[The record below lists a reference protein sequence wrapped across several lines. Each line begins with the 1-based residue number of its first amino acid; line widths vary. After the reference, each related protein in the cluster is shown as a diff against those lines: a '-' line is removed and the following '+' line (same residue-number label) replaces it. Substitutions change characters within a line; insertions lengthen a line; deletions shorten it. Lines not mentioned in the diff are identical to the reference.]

1 MQLIKRTTLIY
12 QQGSSDKIYE
22 IDLCQLG
29 DRYVVNF
36 RYGKRGT
43 TLKEGAK
50 TIQPVAQNEAQKV
63 FDKLVETQIQ
73 KGYYEPNN
81 RPINQTVTP
90 AITPPIKAISND
102 ARHAAILNCLA
113 NRGSGKWNLDRA
125 IWRAGELKIREATP
139 LLIQLIGTGEPL
151 RDYCIAWALGW
162 CGDNSA
168 IAPLQKLT
176 NNSAEFIRRIAW
188 EALYKLSDTSER
200 EVMKDQK
207 IAQLP
212 PELRDLAQQGT
223 AAAFTIAL
231 KEYLTTSDYQRFAV
245 LDTIYQID
253 NNNVRPT
260 LLDTICDAPF
270 KPNYFQRL
278 RHIFKIAEYRHDG
291 EVFGIFAYGFEKEPG
306 TFDNTRT
313 GSRRWDAVKRKYI
326 RVSKQRLHTNEL
338 KSPQSTK
345 AYSQQ
350 TREYLRRRVWR
361 TLKQLGEE
369 NDSNYINLAV
379 SVLLQYVD
387 ADAAPVR
394 QVSYFKWN
402 QQSRRRDRFTIN
414 WDAYASYGTFNHI
427 LYEHS
432 QRYIYHPQAWRC
444 SPSYQP
450 GDKEPTIREEAF
462 PELWQKHPAALLQL
476 LIGSECRPV
485 HQFAIKALR
494 SCPDFYHSLNA
505 DTTIK
510 LLSKPYE
517 VTAELGFELALT
529 HYNPTQPNIQ
539 LVLAVANCILQ
550 NARTQAYRWIEAQ
563 REYFLTSA
571 NNLIAG
577 LVTSNQA
584 ETRTFARRLL
594 SSTILNDATAK
605 LIIGQIIALLLAIQ
619 PTQTQMAQEI
629 GETLLLSFTLQLRSL
644 GFNVILDLLQHPMPA
659 IQELG
664 ARILLN
670 HDTKAADLPPDL
682 IESLLASPH
691 ESVRGIGIRLFGQ
704 LPDEK
709 LLNNRTLLVAMAI
722 NAVPAIRQAIRP
734 VIKRLAD
741 NNAEFAI
748 AIALDLILLLLTP
761 ESHDGVHQDLVQLL
775 REDLLGALSSISKDT
790 TMQLIRAKSAL
801 VQELGGIVLQAN
813 SSKFLPEFSINEIVK
828 LASHEIV
835 AIREAAR
842 QMFQLALPQIRCN
855 SEQMRSAVRLLES
868 KWDDSREFA
877 TTVFTTEFTA
887 QDWTPEVMVSIC
899 DSVRED
905 VRKFGRDLVTRNF
918 QESFGQEYLLKL
930 SEHPSADMQVFVT
943 NYLENYGADN
953 PERLRELTPYF
964 IRVLCSVNRGRVAKQ
979 RIFTFLETEA
989 QKSETAAQIVAE
1001 ILTRQSATIA
1011 IGDKAAALQIMLK
1024 LHKLYPQI
1032 PLPITIKPVVEV
1044 R

>member
-22 IDLCQLG
+22 IDLCQIG
-29 DRYVVNF
+29 DRFVVNF
-36 RYGKRGT
+36 RYGRRGT

-50 TIQPVAQNEAQKV
+50 TIQPVAEAEAQKV
-63 FDKLVETQIQ
+63 FNKLVETQIQ

-81 RPINQTVTP
+81 RPIEQISPPVSTP
-90 AITPPIKAISND
+90 QLITNSN
-102 ARHAAILNCLA
+102 APRHAAILNCLA
-113 NRGSGKWNLDRA
+113 NRNCSKWNLDRA
-125 IWRAGELKIREATP
+125 IWRAGELKIKTATP

-168 IAPLQKLT
+168 IAPLNQLT
-176 NNSAEFIRRIAW
+176 NNSAEFVRRIAW
-188 EALYKLSDTSER
+188 EALYKLSDTQRR
-200 EVMKDQK
+200 EEMKAQK

-212 PELRDLAQQGT
+212 PELRDSAQNST
-223 AAAFTIAL
+223 EFAIAL
-231 KEYLTTSDYQRFAV
+231 KNYLTTSDSQRFAV

-253 NNNVRPT
+253 NEFVRPA

-278 RHIFKIAEYRHDG
+278 RHIFKIAEYRHDA
-291 EVFGIFAYGFEKEPG
+291 EVFGILAYAFEKEPS
-306 TFDNTRT
+306 TFDNKRT
-313 GSRRWDAVKRKYI
+313 GRKRWDAVKRKYI
-326 RVSKQRLHTNEL
+326 RVSKQRLHDKEL

-361 TLKQLGEE
+361 TLEQLGKEG
-369 NDSNYINLAV
+369 DASYINLAV
-379 SVLLQYVD
+379 GVLLQYVD
-387 ADAAPVR
+387 ADALPVR

-402 QQSRRRDRFTIN
+402 PQTRRRDRITIN
-414 WDAYASYGTFNHI
+414 WDAYANYITFNHI

-432 QRYIYHPQAWRC
+432 QRYIHHRQAWRC
-444 SPSYQP
+444 SSSYQP
-450 GDKEPTIREEAF
+450 GGAEPTSREEAF
-462 PELWQKHPAALLQL
+462 KELWQNHPTALLQL
-476 LIGSECRPV
+476 ILGSECRPV
-485 HQFAIKALR
+485 HQFAVKALR
-494 SCPDFYHSLNA
+494 SCPDFYHNLNA

-510 LLSKPYE
+510 LLAKPYE

-529 HYNPTQPNIQ
+529 RYNPAQPNLQ
-539 LVLAVANCILQ
+539 LVLAVANCILK
-550 NARTQAYRWIEAQ
+550 NARNQAYRWIEAK

-584 ETRTFARRLL
+584 ETRAFARRLL
-594 SSTILNDATAK
+594 SSAILNDATAK
-605 LIIGQIIALLLAIQ
+605 LLIGQIIAILLALQ
-619 PTQTQMAQEI
+619 PTQTEI
-629 GETLLLSFTLQLRSL
+629 APEISETLLLSFTPQLRSL
-644 GFNVILDLLQHPMPA
+644 GFDVILDLLQHPMPV

-670 HDTKAADLPPDL
+670 HDIKAADLPPAL

-691 ESVRGIGIRLFGQ
+691 QSVRGIGVRIFGQ
-704 LPDEK
+704 LPDQK

-722 NAVPAIRQAIRP
+722 NALTEIRHAIRP

-741 NNAEFAI
+741 NNPEFAN
-748 AIALDLILLLLTP
+748 AIASELIELLLIP
-761 ESHDGVHQDLVQLL
+761 ENHEGVHKDLVHLL
-775 REDLLGALSSISKDT
+775 REDLPNWMSLTSKDT
-790 TMQLIRAKSAL
+790 TMSLIRAKSAL
-801 VQELGGIVLQAN
+801 AQELGGIILQASTN
-813 SSKFLPEFSINEIVK
+813 KFLPEFSINEIVK
-828 LASHEIV
+828 LANHEIV

-842 QMFQLALPQIRCN
+842 QMFQLALPQIRSN

-868 KWDDSREFA
+868 KWNDSREFA
-877 TTVFTTEFTA
+877 TKIFTTEFTT

-930 SEHPSADMQVFVT
+930 SEHPSADMQIFVT

-964 IRVLCSVNRGRVAKQ
+964 VRVLSNVNRGRIAKQ
-979 RIFTFLETEA
+979 RIFSFLETEA
-989 QKSETAAQIVAE
+989 QKSETAARIVAE

-1011 IGDKAAALQIMLK
+1011 INDKATALQTMLK
-1024 LHKLYPQI
+1024 IHKLYPQI
-1032 PLPITIKPVVEV
+1032 SLPIAIKPVVKV

>member
-22 IDLCQLG
+22 IDLYQIG
-29 DRYVVNF
+29 ERYVVNF

-50 TIQPVAQNEAQKV
+50 TVQPVTQNEAQKV

-73 KGYYEPNN
+73 KGYCEPNN
-81 RPINQTVTP
+81 P
-90 AITPPIKAISND
+90 AVNRNIIPVETPPIIAIND
-102 ARHAAILNCLA
+102 YSRQAQILSCLA
-113 NRGSGKWNLDRA
+113 SKNRSKWNVDRA
-125 IWRAGELKIREATP
+125 IWRAGELKITQATP

-168 IAPLQKLT
+168 IAPLIQLT
-176 NNSAEFIRRIAW
+176 NNSAEFVRRIAW
-188 EALYKLSDTSER
+188 EALYKLSDIPARQE
-200 EVMKDQK
+200 MKAQK

-212 PELRDLAQQGT
+212 IELRDLVDNSRKFA
-223 AAAFTIAL
+223 IAL
-231 KEYLTTSDYQRFAV
+231 KNYLTTSDSQRFAV

-253 NNNVRPT
+253 NNNVRPA
-260 LLDTICDAPF
+260 LLDTICEAPF

-291 EVFGIFAYGFEKEPG
+291 EVFSILAYSFEKEPG
-306 TFDNTRT
+306 TFDNCRT
-313 GSRRWDAVKRKYI
+313 GSRRWDAAKRKYI
-326 RVSKQRLHTNEL
+326 RVSKQRLYTNEL
-338 KSPQSTK
+338 KTPNSTK

-369 NDSNYINLAV
+369 GDANYINLAV
-379 SVLLQYVD
+379 GVLLQYVD
-387 ADAAPVR
+387 ADAVPVR
-394 QVSYFKWN
+394 QTSYFKWN
-402 QQSRRRDRFTIN
+402 QQTRRREVFTIN

-444 SPSYQP
+444 RPSYQP
-450 GDKEPTIREEAF
+450 GGAEPTNREEAF
-462 PELWQKHPAALLQL
+462 RELWQQHPAALLQL
-476 LIGSECRPV
+476 LLGSECRPV
-485 HQFAIKALR
+485 HQFAVKALR
-494 SCPDFYHSLNA
+494 TCPDFYNSLNA
-505 DTTIK
+505 DTAIK
-510 LLSKPYE
+510 LLAKPYE
-517 VTAELGFELALT
+517 VTAELGFKLALT
-529 HYNPTQPNIQ
+529 HYNPTQPNSQ
-539 LVLAVANCILQ
+539 LVLAIANCVLK
-550 NARTQAYRWIEAQ
+550 NARTQAYSWIEAQ
-563 REYFLTSA
+563 RDYFLTSA
-571 NNLIAG
+571 DNLIAG

-584 ETRTFARRLL
+584 ETRAFARRLL

-605 LIIGQIIALLLAIQ
+605 LLIGQIIAILLALQ
-619 PTQTQMAQEI
+619 PNQTAMAQEI
-629 GETLLLSFTLQLRSL
+629 GETLLLSFTPQLRSL

-670 HDTKAADLPPDL
+670 HDTKAAQLPSSL

-691 ESVRGIGIRLFGQ
+691 ESVRGIGVRLFGQ

-722 NAVPAIRQAIRP
+722 NALTEIRQAIRP

-741 NNAEFAI
+741 NNAEFAN
-748 AIALDLILLLLTP
+748 AIASDLILLLITP
-761 ESHDGVHQDLVQLL
+761 ENHDGVHKDLVQLM
-775 REDLLGALSSISKDT
+775 REDLLGAMSSISKNT
-790 TMQLIRAKSAL
+790 TMLLIRAKSAL
-801 VQELGGIVLQAN
+801 AQELGGIVLQAN
-813 SSKFLPEFSINEIVK
+813 SSKFLPEFSISEIVK
-828 LASHEIV
+828 LASHEIL

-842 QMFQLALPQIRCN
+842 QMFQLALPQIRN
-855 SEQMRSAVRLLES
+855 DSEQMRLAVRLLES

-877 TTVFTTEFTA
+877 TTIFTTEFTA
-887 QDWTPEVMVSIC
+887 QDWTPDVMVSIC

-905 VRKFGRDLVTRNF
+905 VRKFGRDLATRNF

-930 SEHPSADMQVFVT
+930 SEHPSADMQIFVT

-964 IRVLCSVNRGRVAKQ
+964 VRVLSNVNRGRVAKQ
-979 RIFTFLETEA
+979 RIMSFLETEA
-989 QKSETAAQIVAE
+989 QKSELSAQIVAE

-1011 IGDKAAALQIMLK
+1011 IGDKAAALQTMLK
-1024 LHKLYPQI
+1024 IHKLYPQI
-1032 PLPITIKPVVEV
+1032 PLPIAIKPVVEV